1 MNEGA
6 LRYNILSNMHHT
18 VKKIFHQ
25 IYVNMIHIIVLDNA
39 LIFKARKV
47 VFIRYYHKMNN

>member
-39 LIFKARKV
+39 LIFKARIV
-47 VFIRYYHKMNN
+47 VFIGYIIK